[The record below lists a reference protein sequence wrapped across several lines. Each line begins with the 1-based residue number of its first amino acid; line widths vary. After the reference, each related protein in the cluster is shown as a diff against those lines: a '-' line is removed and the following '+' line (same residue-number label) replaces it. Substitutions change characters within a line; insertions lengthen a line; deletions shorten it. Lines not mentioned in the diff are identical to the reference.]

1 MSAFRIFLVPCAL
14 ALLAGCASGPNTR
27 DDAQWAPTLP
37 PAPQVA
43 TAPADGSIYHDQQN
57 MELFADPRAHRV
69 GDILT
74 VVLVE
79 STQASKKATTSTSK
93 TDKAN
98 IASPTVLGQNL
109 SIGGKVANIGLD
121 GERSFDGAGSSSQS
135 NQLTGQITV
144 TVAQRLSNGNLI
156 VRGEKWLTINQGQ
169 ELVRIAGIVR
179 PQDMARTTW
188 CRPPASPTRA
198 SATPAAAPSP
208 TRTRAA
214 GCRASSIPS
223 GCRSDG
229 TCRHDRSVP
238 P

>member
-1 MSAFRIFLVPCAL
+1 MYRSMLRVPTL
-14 ALLAGCASGPNTR
+14 AAAIALAGCASGPR
-27 DDAQWAPTLP
+27 AHDDAQWAATAP
-37 PAPQVA
+37 PAQEVA
-43 TAPADGSIYHDQQN
+43 LAPADGAIYHDAQS

-74 VVLVE
+74 VALVE

-93 TDKAN
+93 TDKAD
-98 IASPTVLGQNL
+98 IASPTIFGQGV
-109 SIGGKVANIGLD
+109 SIGGKPAGIGLD

-179 PQDMARTTW
+179 PQDIGQDNVVPSTRVADARISYTGRGTL
-188 CRPPASPTRA
+188 ADANTRGWL
-198 SATPAAAPSP
+198 SRFFNSKWMPF
-208 TRTRAA
+208 
-214 GCRASSIPS
+214 
-223 GCRSDG
+223 
-229 TCRHDRSVP
+229 
-238 P
+238 